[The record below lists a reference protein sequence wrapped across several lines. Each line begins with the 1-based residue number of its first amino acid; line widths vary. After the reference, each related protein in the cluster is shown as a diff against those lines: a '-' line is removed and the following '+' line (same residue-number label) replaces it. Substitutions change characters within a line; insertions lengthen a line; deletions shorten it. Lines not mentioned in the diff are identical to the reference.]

1 MYSGALGVL
10 QKELLGKVDMDEV
23 VEDMVV
29 EMGCS
34 TEVQTVGQC
43 SDVSLTEWSCLLL
56 ILCTLV

>member
-10 QKELLGKVDMDEV
+10 QKELHREVDMDV

-43 SDVSLTEWSCLLL
+43 SDVSLTE
-56 ILCTLV
+56 